1 MTQEQ
6 TEDNLA
12 TMANLAT
19 ANGIKVVLCSVLAAY
34 DFPWKQ
40 GLKPAPKVVAERMDE
55 GVCG

>member
-19 ANGIKVVLCSVLAAY
+19 ANGIKVVLCSVL
-34 DFPWKQ
+34 PWKQ

>member
-1 MTQEQ
+1 
-6 TEDNLA
+6 
-12 TMANLAT
+12 
-19 ANGIKVVLCSVLAAY
+19 VLAAY